1 VNAAPRLRPGAWAGW
16 LAALAIAWWGA
27 LAMAAEFSISKAA
40 ARLQDGTY
48 VLDATIGYQFSPAV
62 LEALENGVPLT
73 AELHLQVRRE
83 GAWVWEADVVDV
95 RLRSQIRFSPLLGT
109 YQVTNV
115 DTGQHRS
122 FASRDR
128 AIGALGEVK
137 DLTLARADALD
148 PDETY
153 RVEMR
158 ATLDIESLP
167 LPLRPKAYL
176 SPDWNLS
183 SEWSRWRLRP

>member
-1 VNAAPRLRPGAWAGW
+1 MSVAIGPRGGRRAGW
-16 LAALAIAWWGA
+16 IAALALAGWTVLA
-27 LAMAAEFSISKAA
+27 LAAEFTISQAS

-48 VLDATIGYQFSPAV
+48 VVDATIGYEFSAAA

-73 AELHLQVRRE
+73 VEIHLQVRRE
-83 GAWVWEADVVDV
+83 GAWVWEPDVVDS
-95 RLRSQIRFSPLLGT
+95 RLRSQIRFSPLQGT
-109 YQVTNV
+109 YQVTNI
-115 DTGQHRS
+115 DSGAQRS

-128 AIGALGEVK
+128 AIAALGEVK
-137 DLTLARADALD
+137 DLTLVRADALD
-148 PDETY
+148 ADQTY

-158 ATLDIESLP
+158 VALDIESLP
-167 LPLRPKAYL
+167 LPLRPRAYL

>member
-1 VNAAPRLRPGAWAGW
+1 MSAATGLRRGGWAGW
-16 LAALAIAWWGA
+16 LATLAIAWWGTLA
-27 LAMAAEFSISKAA
+27 LAAEFTISKAA

-48 VLDATIGYQFSPAV
+48 VVDATIGYQFSPAV

-73 AELHLQVRRE
+73 VELHLQVRRE
-83 GAWVWEADVVDV
+83 GAWVWEPDVVDS

-115 DTGQHRS
+115 ETGQHRS
-122 FASRDR
+122 YASRDR
-128 AIGALGEVK
+128 AISALGEVK
-137 DLTLARADALD
+137 DLTVVRADALD

-183 SEWSRWRLRP
+183 SEWNRWRLRP

>member
-1 VNAAPRLRPGAWAGW
+1 MSVAIGPRGGRRAGW
-16 LAALAIAWWGA
+16 IAALALAGWTVLA
-27 LAMAAEFSISKAA
+27 LAAEFTISQAS

-48 VLDATIGYQFSPAV
+48 VVDATIGYEFSAAA

-73 AELHLQVRRE
+73 VEIHLQVRRE
-83 GAWVWEADVVDV
+83 GAWVWEPDVVDS
-95 RLRSQIRFSPLLGT
+95 RLRSQIRFSPLQGT
-109 YQVTNV
+109 YQVTNI
-115 DTGQHRS
+115 DSGAQRS

-128 AIGALGEVK
+128 AIAALGEVK
-137 DLTLARADALD
+137 DVTLVRADALAAD
-148 PDETY
+148 QTY

-158 ATLDIESLP
+158 VALDIESLP
-167 LPLRPKAYL
+167 LPLRPRAYL